1 MANIP
6 DDRDDGPG
14 GWQPKDNGQK
24 DDERKPRDERPP
36 HQDHDLVPDAK
47 AELKDMLKEGT
58 KHPSTVP
65 VLTGAAIGFILGVAL
80 FDGGGEGL
88 LGALIGGGIM
98 LYRRLRP

>member
-6 DDRDDGPG
+6 DDR
-14 GWQPKDNGQK
+14 QNGLN
-24 DDERKPRDERPP
+24 ERPGKEEKP
-36 HQDHDLVPDAK
+36 SHQDHDLVPDAK
-47 AELKDMLKEGT
+47 AELKDMLREGT

>member
-1 MANIP
+1 MAKLP
-6 DDRDDGPG
+6 DDRENGRSAGPD
-14 GWQPKDNGQK
+14 KDNGSN
-24 DDERKPRDERPP
+24 

-47 AELKDMLKEGT
+47 AELKDMLKAGT
-58 KHPSTVP
+58 KHPSTIP

-98 LYRRLRP
+98 LYRRIRH

>member
-6 DDRDDGPG
+6 DDRNGPPG
-14 GWQPKDNGQK
+14 GEDPK
-24 DDERKPRDERPP
+24 RERPP

-47 AELKDMLKEGT
+47 AELKDMLKQGT
-58 KHPSTVP
+58 DHPSTVP
-65 VLTGAAIGFILGVAL
+65 VLMGAGIGFILGVAL
-80 FDGGGEGL
+80 FDSGGGI